1 MAQKPAGTLAAST
14 ARASSSVVVGVTR
27 RRVASSILLP
37 ITPMAGDEMH
47 AGAPSSVCDDSSFL
61 LSLSLSLSWKL
72 ARLGNGGR
80 ELCPAG
86 RNLY

>member
-1 MAQKPAGTLAAST
+1 MAPKPAGTLAAST

-37 ITPMAGDEMH
+37 ITPAPAGGDEMN

-61 LSLSLSLSWKL
+61 LSLSLS
-72 ARLGNGGR
+72 RGNWQGY
-80 ELCPAG
+80 ETEDES
-86 RNLY
+86 